1 MRLFKLAI
9 LFFVLILSASCEKI
23 LDVSSPNEVGDENV
37 ITSAAGLRNAR
48 IGMYSTLQSRDYYG
62 GYFPLLAEGYSDNG
76 STGGYDVIDLND
88 IRDKALSPN
97 NLYVKNV
104 YYAIYYSIYTA
115 NKIIENAD
123 KIKGIET
130 EELSNIK
137 GEAYFVK
144 ALSEFDLLRLFGEHW
159 NNNSAYG
166 ISIANSTKN
175 PTVAIPRSSVKDSYA
190 QIISDLQKS
199 TSLLNLFS
207 GNQYASLSAA
217 KALLAKVYL
226 YSGDKAKAISNATA
240 VINDANFALLGPA
253 DFTKMYT
260 QKNTSESI
268 FELVFSAQNPSF
280 YNGLTYGRDD
290 ALRTEIQFLA
300 SENLKTFFEGRAD
313 DPRAS
318 LVDFDAVDASIQP
331 DGRTQK
337 YRGEISKE
345 NSAYIIRLA
354 DVYLIRAEAKGNVAG
369 LEDLN
374 TVRLSRG
381 MAPFT
386 SEEVTNTAT
395 YLDILLDERRSE
407 LNFESSRLF
416 DLARTN
422 KVDAILGEGVN
433 PIMPIPQ
440 SEIAVTNGVVKQNP
454 GY

>member
-300 SENLKTFFEGRAD
+300 SENLKTFFEGRED

>member
-88 IRDKALSPN
+88 IRDKTLSPN

-104 YYAIYYSIYTA
+104 YYAIYNSIYTA

-199 TSLLNLFS
+199 TSLLNLFL

-226 YSGDKAKAISNATA
+226 YSGDKAKAISNATE
-240 VINDANFALLGPA
+240 VINDSNFALLGPT

-313 DPRAS
+313 DHRAS
-318 LVDFDAVDASIQP
+318 LVNFDAVDASIQP

-337 YRGEISKE
+337 YRGEISKD

-454 GY
+454 RY

>member
-9 LFFVLILSASCEKI
+9 LFFVLIISASCEKI

-240 VINDANFALLGPA
+240 VINDANFALLGPT

-300 SENLKTFFEGRAD
+300 SENLKTFFKGRED